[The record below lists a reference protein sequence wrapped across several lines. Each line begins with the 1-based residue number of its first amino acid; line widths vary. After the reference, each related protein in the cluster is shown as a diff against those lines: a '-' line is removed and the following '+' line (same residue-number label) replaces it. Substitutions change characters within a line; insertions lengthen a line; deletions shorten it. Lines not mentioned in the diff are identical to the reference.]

1 MNNKRF
7 LACLLVA
14 CVVFSQNVC
23 FGSGVCAES
32 TQRGFNKN
40 SDKTKLGIGVG
51 SSLLLTATGMAFIFG
66 KFLKNHEKRLMNT
79 MHDLIDYKN
88 NGVAD
93 AGIYAW
99 CHQKG
104 LYPESVFNC
113 VEGYV
118 PGVLPQKR
126 YVAICY
132 YGKNAFKNC
141 LEDET
146 ESKRIGVAAY
156 ARSTHTI
163 WYDDQNKKYIFGAP
177 GDKLPDGYYL
187 RRFVEFGDRIYAA
200 SPSPTSPSDVLII
213 DKLTVNSSGNVI
225 SQTLGFVI
233 VDAEGNVI
241 VNWWFFPGKK
251 FFFKSKTYDEVVSKI
266 STWPH

>member
-40 SDKTKLGIGVG
+40 SEKTKLGIGVG

-79 MHDLIDYKN
+79 MHDLIDDKN

-118 PGVLPQKR
+118 PGVQQR

-141 LEDET
+141 LEDAT
-146 ESKRIGVAAY
+146 ESKRTGATVC

-163 WYDDQNKKYIFGAP
+163 WYDDQNKKYIFGKP
-177 GDKLPDGYYL
+177 GDKLPAGYRL

-200 SPSPTSPSDVLII
+200 SPWLMSPSDTLII
-213 DKLTVNSSGNVI
+213 DKLTVDLSGNVM
-225 SQTLGFVI
+225 SQMLGSVA
-233 VDAEGNVI
+233 VDGKGNATVD
-241 VNWWFFPGKK
+241 WWFFPGAAPS
-251 FFFKSKTYDEVVSKI
+251 FQLTSVPYDKVVSKI
-266 STWPH
+266 NTWPH